1 MAALL
6 VQGDLIARLTG
17 ASKGAFHIDTTS
29 MGTDPRGQTLI
40 HIYTAPAL
48 AYVALLTGYTRVRAR
63 GVDASPIRAGIR
75 VTAFIDILAVSFPDH
90 DVTPIAFTVV

>member
-6 VQGDLIARLTG
+6 VWGDLIALFTR
-17 ASKGAFHIDTTS
+17 AFKGAFQVDAPS

-48 AYVALLTGYTRVRAR
+48 TPVALLTGQTSVRAR
-63 GVDASPIRAGIR
+63 GVDASPIGAGAR
-75 VTAFIDILAVSFPDH
+75 VTAFVDILAVSFPDH
-90 DVTPIAFTVV
+90 DVAPITLAVV